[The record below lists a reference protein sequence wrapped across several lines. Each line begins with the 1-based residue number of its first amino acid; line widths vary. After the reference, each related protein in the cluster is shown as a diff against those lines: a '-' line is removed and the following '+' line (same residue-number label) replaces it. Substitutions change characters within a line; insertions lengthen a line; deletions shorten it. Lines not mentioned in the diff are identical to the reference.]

1 MEEGDQIVIEVLRQI
16 GCNFPEDTTSISQFT
31 SDHLVLACSVSLR
44 TINAGFK
51 LPRVLPSGK
60 AARFRI
66 CTDLA
71 NEIKVCMRVS
81 ARRDVVCINS
91 AASALAR

>member
-51 LPRVLPSGK
+51 LPRVLP
-60 AARFRI
+60 
-66 CTDLA
+66 
-71 NEIKVCMRVS
+71 
-81 ARRDVVCINS
+81 
-91 AASALAR
+91 

>member
-1 MEEGDQIVIEVLRQI
+1 MEEGDQIVIEVLRQS
-16 GCNFPEDTTSISQFT
+16 GCNFPEDVTSVAQFN

-44 TINAGFK
+44 AINSGFK

-66 CTDLA
+66 CTDMA
-71 NEIKVCMRVS
+71 NGIKVS
-81 ARRDVVCINS
+81 PSPLEHCIS
-91 AASALAR
+91 GSIVI